1 MNAVKPSAIASSYS
15 NPYNG
20 VRDGMRS
27 APLQRRI
34 DPSYTSQSIDMV
46 NGVDTNFDWSQHQDP
61 NKKDL
66 VQSFDWSQLQE
77 PKLGLVKDYVQTYGA
92 ESFIDDSKSDIL
104 SDTASTPSLITDQG
118 SSIDLKVNAHEALTD
133 IFDSPW

>member
-1 MNAVKPSAIASSYS
+1 
-15 NPYNG
+15 
-20 VRDGMRS
+20 MRS

-104 SDTASTPSLITDQG
+104 SDTASTPSLITDRG
-118 SSIDLKVNAHEALTD
+118 DSIDLKVNAHEALTD